1 MKKTVFTLFATI
13 LTVAMLHAFRLM
25 QSSSISGKIIP
36 PNGSE
41 LIWAIS
47 GTDSI
52 KTSVIGGSF
61 VFTAKPGTWRI
72 LVDGKEPFKDAV
84 LEKVEVREGQNTDV
98 GEIRLQQ

>member
-36 PNGSE
+36 PEGSE
-41 LIWAIS
+41 TVWAINGRDSLKTTVIS
-47 GTDSI
+47 GA
-52 KTSVIGGSF
+52 F
-61 VFTAKPGTWRI
+61 VFTAKPGTWK
-72 LVDGKEPFKDAV
+72 VMVMGKAPFKDAT
-84 LEKVEVREGQNTDV
+84 LERVEVKDGQNTDL

>member
-1 MKKTVFTLFATI
+1 MKKALFTLLATI

-25 QSSSISGKIIP
+25 QTSSISGKIIP
-36 PNGSE
+36 PDGSE

-52 KTSVIGGSF
+52 KTAAVNGSF
-61 VFTAKPGTWRI
+61 VFTAKPGSWKI
-72 LVDGKEPFKDAV
+72 IVHAKAPFRDAV
-84 LEKVEVREGQNTDV
+84 LEKVDVKDGENTDI

>member
-1 MKKTVFTLFATI
+1 MKKTLFTLFATI

-36 PNGSE
+36 PDGSE
-41 LIWAIS
+41 LVLATN
-47 GTDSI
+47 GTDSMR
-52 KTSVIGGSF
+52 TNVMNGAF

-72 LVDGKEPFKDAV
+72 MITGKAPFKDAI
-84 LEKVEVREGQNTDV
+84 LERVDVKEGQNTDV

>member
-1 MKKTVFTLFATI
+1 MKKTLFTLFATI

-36 PNGSE
+36 PEGSE
-41 LIWAIS
+41 MVWASS
-47 GTDSI
+47 GRDSL
-52 KTSVIGGSF
+52 KTTVMNGAF

-72 LVDGKEPFKDAV
+72 VIIGKAPFKDAI
-84 LEKVEVREGQNTDV
+84 LERVDVKEGQNTDL

>member
-36 PNGSE
+36 PEGSDTV
-41 LIWAIS
+41 WAIS
-47 GTDSI
+47 GRDSI
-52 KTSVIGGSF
+52 KTTVLNGAF
-61 VFTAKPGTWRI
+61 VFTVKPGTWKITVR
-72 LVDGKEPFKDAV
+72 GKAPFKDAV
-84 LEKVEVREGQNTDV
+84 LETVDVKEGQNTDI